1 MVSDEKKIKLSDIG
15 ELDEL
20 RLIGMNKE
28 ILSVSVTTG
37 HGVIS
42 VKNTDIFEGS
52 FIQVG
57 RKIFAEI
64 TGEFSMEV
72 PEGNYMVTVANKGYG
87 GSKEIT
93 VERDETTVIDLDE
106 LKGEGPKKG
115 KISFAIADEEEN
127 QLHATLKIDGKT
139 VSYADALELDY
150 GIHSIQASAP
160 GFEVFSKKL
169 FVNSEQ
175 AEIKIALSEEK
186 TKQEVTASTTSDSGT
201 QSNLSENNTSV
212 DSTSELSEELVSDYL
227 STLTELLGNIYN

>member
-1 MVSDEKKIKLSDIG
+1 
-15 ELDEL
+15 
-20 RLIGMNKE
+20 
-28 ILSVSVTTG
+28 
-37 HGVIS
+37 
-42 VKNTDIFEGS
+42 
-52 FIQVG
+52 
-57 RKIFAEI
+57 
-64 TGEFSMEV
+64 
-72 PEGNYMVTVANKGYG
+72 MVTVANKGYG

-169 FVNSEQ
+169 LTIPFVYCIIVQ
-175 AEIKIALSEEK
+175 VAERYGRHK
-186 TKQEVTASTTSDSGT
+186 TPKP
-201 QSNLSENNTSV
+201 
-212 DSTSELSEELVSDYL
+212 
-227 STLTELLGNIYN
+227 